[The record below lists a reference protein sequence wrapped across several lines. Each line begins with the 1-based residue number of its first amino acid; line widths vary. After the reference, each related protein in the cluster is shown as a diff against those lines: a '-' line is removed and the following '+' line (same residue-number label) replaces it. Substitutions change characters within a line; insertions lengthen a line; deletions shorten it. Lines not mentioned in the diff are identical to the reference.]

1 MKKGEKRSGVSD
13 VTDMKQRKEKKPP
26 KKQEESVPKKQIAL
40 ITGASSGLGRELAY
54 IAGNSN
60 SFDEIWIAARRRHR
74 LEEVKTKV
82 IAPVKILCCDL
93 TEKKSIR
100 EIQKELEENDV
111 SVRLLINCAGMG
123 RIGRFDDIPLD
134 DAEATIDLNCRA
146 LVTLTQVCLSHM
158 SREARIMNIS
168 SIAAFQPIPYL
179 NIYAASKSFVYR
191 YSRALRYELRRKGIS
206 VTVVCPYW
214 IKDTEF
220 IDLARITGNKEYIR
234 SFPFPEQQR
243 YVACTAYRDT
253 TSRKA
258 VSTPGLIAPTQRVL
272 GKVLPDSLIMHCW
285 NIVRKLK

>member
-1 MKKGEKRSGVSD
+1 MTKGEKKFSVADKTGAA
-13 VTDMKQRKEKKPP
+13 QRKRNKRPP
-26 KKQEESVPKKQIAL
+26 KQIAV

-54 IAGNSN
+54 VAGNSN
-60 SFDEIWIAARRRHR
+60 SFDEIWIIARRRYR

-82 IAPVKILCCDL
+82 LAPAKILCLDL

-100 EIQKELEENDV
+100 EIQIQLEENNV

-146 LVTLTQVCLSHM
+146 LVTLTQVCLAHM
-158 SREARIMNIS
+158 DKGARIMNIS
-168 SIAAFQPIPYL
+168 SVAAFQPIPYL
-179 NIYAASKSFVYR
+179 NIYAASKAFVYR
-191 YSRALRYELRRKGIS
+191 YSRALRYELRRKRIS
-206 VTVVCPYW
+206 VTAVCPYW
-214 IKDTEF
+214 IEDTEF
-220 IDLARITGNKEYIR
+220 IELARKTGNKEYIR

-258 VSTPGLIAPTQRVL
+258 VSTPGLIAPTQRLL